1 MSLRLKMGRRSG
13 LGRTVRAGLAVR
25 GRISE
30 SIRKRSGS
38 RRTRSTRIN
47 SDMGAARR
55 FIGVLLYHPRWPGDG
70 TADSELFIKSTQFV
84 ARIELTEKFSAHACR
99 AGVCPKLPRRMAI
112 LLKGLQYLG
121 YFPESLQQ
129 VPGSI
134 RSFMGSLDR
143 RSDRQ
148 LYRKLLRDL
157 QRVEGKIQILF
168 RVAEVVITKPEG
180 TIREVLFPVVEE
192 ESAECGD
199 PE

>member
-1 MSLRLKMGRRSG
+1 MGRRSG

-55 FIGVLLYHPRWPGDG
+55 FIGVLLYHPSWPGDG

-112 LLKGLQYLG
+112 LLKGLQYYRLC
-121 YFPESLQQ
+121 ESRLKHFWS
-129 VPGSI
+129 V
-134 RSFMGSLDR
+134 FN
-143 RSDRQ
+143 
-148 LYRKLLRDL
+148 RDL
-157 QRVEGKIQILF
+157 GAAPLPSTRL
-168 RVAEVVITKPEG
+168 
-180 TIREVLFPVVEE
+180 
-192 ESAECGD
+192 
-199 PE
+199 